1 MQGIANVRHI
11 CMYVLR
17 EKYNM
22 GFKDIGSYF
31 SNRDHTT
38 VMSGVEKVKVLIQ
51 KDAELK
57 KYIED
62 VLLK

>member
-1 MQGIANVRHI
+1 
-11 CMYVLR
+11 MYVLR

-22 GFKDIGSYF
+22 GYKDIGSYF

-38 VMSGVEKVKVLIQ
+38 VMSAVEKIQVLIE
-51 KDAELK
+51 KDKELK